1 MIPKLTLVLCDTCVI
16 IEAFRTNSWELLIK
30 EHNIVISEIIKKET
44 KYYKASGKKHKIDLS
59 NCDDV
64 RCISQTSSDLSA
76 FKTDFNCF
84 NIDKLDDG
92 ETELLSYLY
101 NNKNTQSIQ
110 ICSGDAVVFKILGRR
125 LESNLCVS
133 LEELLPK
140 NKKLLRQ
147 FTKKFKIKELQKG
160 LMESKELQ
168 KI

>member
-16 IEAFRTNSWELLIK
+16 IKAFRTNSWKLLIK

-44 KYYKASGKKHKIDLS
+44 KYYKVSGKEQKIDLS
-59 NCDDV
+59 NCDNA

-76 FKTDFNCF
+76 FRVAFNYF

-101 NNKNTQSIQ
+101 NNKDTQNIQ
-110 ICSGDAVVFKILGRR
+110 ICSEDAVVFKILGRR